1 MIGHFSF
8 DHLWVL
14 TGFLLFIPVILIWVI
29 RFRSFSRTGLGGKS
43 GKIRFFL
50 SNLFFWIFLACIII
64 ALSGPRWGIAPGAK
78 EFRRGLDVVFAV
90 DVSRSMEVTDVT
102 PSGVT
107 RLERG
112 LAIAKELVSAAPEV
126 RYGAAIS
133 RGKGLVTVP
142 LTWDTEAI
150 SSFLEGL
157 NGSPVS
163 GRGTDLES
171 LLDSASSAFQ
181 DSSPAKRVI
190 IFISDGEALSGSLS
204 NALDRRAGEGV
215 IIVSLVLGTDEGG
228 LVPNKDA
235 GSADFDEYQDEII
248 SRRDSTVM
256 HSAANRTG
264 GIYIE
269 GNGDKTVSQ
278 IAVLLADYFTSLASE
293 SESPGGKQESKSRWQ
308 IFIAAAIAAYGVSKL
323 CLLRRR
329 KQKENGQ

>member
-1 MIGHFSF
+1 
-8 DHLWVL
+8 
-14 TGFLLFIPVILIWVI
+14 
-29 RFRSFSRTGLGGKS
+29 
-43 GKIRFFL
+43 
-50 SNLFFWIFLACIII
+50 
-64 ALSGPRWGIAPGAK
+64 
-78 EFRRGLDVVFAV
+78 
-90 DVSRSMEVTDVT
+90 MEVKDAI
-102 PSGVT
+102 PSGAA

-171 LLDSASSAFQ
+171 LLDAAASAFQ
-181 DSSPAKRVI
+181 NSSPAKRVI

-204 NALDRRAGEGV
+204 NALARRAGEGV
-215 IIVSLVLGTDEGG
+215 IIVSLALGTDEGG
-228 LVPNKDA
+228 LVPKKDA
-235 GSADFDEYQDEII
+235 GSAGFDEYQDEII

-278 IAVLLADYFTSLASE
+278 IAALLADYFRSLASE
-293 SESPGGKQESKSRWQ
+293 SESPGGKQESKSRQ
-308 IFIAAAIAAYGVSKL
+308 HIFIAAEIAAYGVSKL

-329 KQKENGQ
+329 KQKGKDQ